1 MLWAQGNTSE
11 ALDLFRQELD
21 AVRRVL
27 GEAHPRTQ
35 ASLRHYT
42 AMLAALNK

>member
-1 MLWAQGNTSE
+1 LE
-11 ALDLFRQELD
+11 ALELFRQELD

-35 ASLRHYT
+35 KSLRNYT
-42 AMLAALNK
+42 AKFAAL